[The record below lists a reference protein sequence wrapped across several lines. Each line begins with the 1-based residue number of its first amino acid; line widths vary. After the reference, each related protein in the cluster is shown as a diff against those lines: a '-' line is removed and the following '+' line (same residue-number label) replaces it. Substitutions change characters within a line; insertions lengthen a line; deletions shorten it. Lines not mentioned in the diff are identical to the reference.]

1 MKSRVPHRVD
11 TTTSTGPGTFSTLSS
26 LHGPVC
32 LCYSFHRGPD
42 IRTRSHV
49 TFVERERRQSGR
61 GGPRP
66 DLPSPDY
73 KPIISSQILRRGA
86 SKPTRS
92 LSLSLFSVSLSL
104 SSGIEPWSTERFDSV
119 FVDGG
124 YVALKSRGSRFV
136 CTRGGHDIFAD
147 SRTRVSIA
155 PLHCYSLKTF
165 LS

>member
-1 MKSRVPHRVD
+1 MFLTESIRPRPRAQEPSLPFLPSTVPFASVIL
-11 TTTSTGPGTFSTLSS
+11 STGVQIS
-26 LHGPVC
+26 GPVHM
-32 LCYSFHRGPD
+32 S
-42 IRTRSHV
+42 RSWNA
-49 TFVERERRQSGR
+49 SGDSQVG

-92 LSLSLFSVSLSL
+92 LSLSFSLFLSL

-136 CTRGGHDIFAD
+136 CTRGGYDIFAD

>member
-1 MKSRVPHRVD
+1 MFLTESIRPRPRAQEPSLPFLPSTVPFASVIL
-11 TTTSTGPGTFSTLSS
+11 STGVQIS
-26 LHGPVC
+26 GPVHMSRSWNASGGSQVGGG
-32 LCYSFHRGPD
+32 LVPTYHPRTISRLYLPKYWDVAHRN
-42 IRTRSHV
+42 
-49 TFVERERRQSGR
+49 
-61 GGPRP
+61 RP
-66 DLPSPDY
+66 DL
-73 KPIISSQILRRGA
+73 
-86 SKPTRS
+86 S
-92 LSLSLFSVSLSL
+92 LSLSFSLFLSL

>member
-1 MKSRVPHRVD
+1 MFLTESIRPRPRAQEPSLPFLPSTVPFASVIL
-11 TTTSTGPGTFSTLSS
+11 STGVQIS
-26 LHGPVC
+26 GPV
-32 LCYSFHRGPD
+32 
-42 IRTRSHV
+42 HV

-92 LSLSLFSVSLSL
+92 LSLSFSLFLSL